1 MSDSKTAFSVCEAQD
16 FHVSLQT
23 KPATNNMHIKFC
35 EAY

>member
-16 FHVSLQT
+16 FRVSLQT
-23 KPATNNMHIKFC
+23 KPATDNMHINFD